1 MIFYYSH
8 IEQQCFCVGDACVT
22 VLSGWDSVLRR
33 KSHVV
38 SELDHST
45 SNHYSLWLS
54 APSRPV
60 CVDSIATVRTS
71 VSVNQAVVGR
81 RTSVRTSSIRGP
93 TSGGVAVSNLHGMTD
108 NNQPTKTVLKYVI
121 SFCAQ
126 ICTLTIIIII
136 IISLGIIV
144 LNAAWKF
151 MIKTLVH
158 GFNPIFDVVSKIVK
172 FIKMLGI

>member
-1 MIFYYSH
+1 MCGVRVSADTRLPRTSH
-8 IEQQCFCVGDACVT
+8 
-22 VLSGWDSVLRR
+22 RR
-33 KSHVV
+33 GLLCLKQN
-38 SELDHST
+38 HSAIRH
-45 SNHYSLWLS
+45 SCSWLS
-54 APSRPV
+54 ATFRPV
-60 CVDSIATVRTS
+60 CAASIATVRTWDS
-71 VSVNQAVVGR
+71 VYQAVVGR
-81 RTSVRTSSIRGP
+81 RASVRTSSIRGP
-93 TSGGVAVSNLHGMTD
+93 TSGGVAVSNLHGMTH

-172 FIKMLGI
+172 FIKMVGI